1 MLIILQTFLQTVGKN
16 IREPLTICCVGF
28 LIFNVLCNGFMNK
41 QTSPLFC
48 NNSKTLQPVRVTS
61 I

>member
-41 QTSPLFC
+41 QSSPLFC
-48 NNSKTLQPVRVTS
+48 NNSKTLSHALTL
-61 I
+61 

>member
-1 MLIILQTFLQTVGKN
+1 MLIILQTFLQTVKKN

-41 QTSPLFC
+41 QLSPLFC
-48 NNSKTLQPVRVTS
+48 NNSKTLSHALTL
-61 I
+61 